1 MLGEVLFDPVQGWQ
15 SVHVVLHKSL
25 TSKPLFLCTCILL
38 NTQLRVI
45 IQFCFP
51 RKRWQIY
58 MSLMSGKGVNSN
70 NSILRLNPCVNFE
83 NMIKTFKTFECVSF

>member
-1 MLGEVLFDPVQGWQ
+1 MLGEVLFDPVQVWQ

-25 TSKPLFLCTCILL
+25 TSKPLFLCTCLLL